1 MRKFNERAGHAL
13 DAQRGEGVKVNP
25 DGQMV

>member
-1 MRKFNERAGHAL
+1 MGELNERADHAL